1 MTPQLLG
8 TTRQD
13 LSTAFGIA
21 TAKQVP
27 HTLQSKLLVQINEA
41 FVTGLHHGVLFA
53 AAATLLGVIIVL
65 RYLPAHGT
73 EVDGIPA
80 ATSAEELVDPTAL
93 DDYDDGHGEPAERAL
108 VPDA

>member
-1 MTPQLLG
+1 M
-8 TTRQD
+8 
-13 LSTAFGIA
+13 
-21 TAKQVP
+21 
-27 HTLQSKLLVQINEA
+27 LQSKLLVQINEA
-41 FVTGLHHGVLFA
+41 FVTGLHHGVLFV

-93 DDYDDGHGEPAERAL
+93 DDYDDGHGEPAERAPASPT
-108 VPDA
+108 PDRTHPPSFELASQTVGI